1 MNTLVTITN
10 KTIGA
15 ETNSVNAKELHSFIQ
30 SKSKYADWITRRIK
44 KYDFQENKDYI
55 IIETKKAGN
64 NATLKE
70 YYITL
75 NMAKELSM
83 VENNEK
89 GRQARRWFIEIAEK
103 YQQTI
108 QQPTPKIKELQ
119 NIILEQNRIIANTST
134 DKEIKELKNTIEKQ
148 NKIIQTLTD
157 KSYQYCLDVKQ
168 MLTNI
173 SKQYANDINSLE
185 IQTSQIQAKEL
196 APLLN

>member
-1 MNTLVTITN
+1 MQEVFTIPLSKLNGWLFSINPNKVKPEVKTKLIEYKNECFDVLYKHFN
-10 KTIGA
+10 KT
-15 ETNSVNAKELHSFIQ
+15 TQ
-30 SKSKYADWITRRIK
+30 P
-44 KYDFQENKDYI
+44 
-55 IIETKKAGN
+55 
-64 NATLKE
+64 
-70 YYITL
+70 
-75 NMAKELSM
+75 
-83 VENNEK
+83 
-89 GRQARRWFIEIAEK
+89 
-103 YQQTI
+103 